1 MPCIIQ
7 IKNNIIEE
15 IEIMSG
21 DYVNR
26 TPSYI
31 KILENTIN
39 NKFNESVVKFLKQT
53 DDTYLS
59 NIKVSDK
66 LVDEYFQN
74 ELIIEES
81 KKSYEEGTSML
92 VSKNNLTQLA
102 IDFPEVANTMNN
114 LENKCR

>member
-1 MPCIIQ
+1 MPCSIQ
-7 IKNNIIEE
+7 IKKNIINE

-21 DYVNR
+21 NYINKS
-26 TPSYI
+26 PSYI

-39 NKFNESVVKFLKQT
+39 NKFNESVIKFLKQT

-66 LVDEYFQN
+66 LVDIYFQN

-81 KKSYEEGTSML
+81 KESYEQGTSKL
-92 VSKNNLTQLA
+92 LNNNIKQLT
-102 IDFPEVANTMNN
+102 IEFPEVAQTMLT
-114 LENKCR
+114 LETNCR